1 MVVTGRGAR
10 TAAGL
15 NTLQAA
21 MAARSVTF
29 EPGGSPFID
38 GAGQEAGL
46 GSLFAVGRD
55 VIGFD
60 RFVAL
65 AGPALRECAHGA
77 SAAMPLFL
85 ALPPA
90 DRPDQ
95 LDARFGRPLLEAI
108 AQHAGVALDVEHSV
122 IVRVGHAGFAELV
135 ERGARVLADFPAG
148 ILLGGVDSA
157 FDQRAVTWLD
167 QRQQLLRL
175 GGTHG
180 RIPGEAAAFLRVE
193 LAAENARTKNAARL
207 RGGESEDETQAMA
220 RGSALSRVIRRAAG
234 GLQTGSVEWV
244 MSDLNGEPARTDAWL
259 AAEDLVRDV
268 LVTAVHEEV
277 VPHFSDVGAATGP
290 LLAVIA
296 IEWASIGA
304 VRSPNVVIALS
315 SDGPRRGAVAI
326 DLPPPHGD
334 FIASMT
340 AVRDHTVGPKKGSIV
355 PSPREAQHMERVAR
369 SLLEDIG
376 SMAMLLAPGPADEQ
390 PQESIAQRLFAS
402 FDTLAALGTA
412 VASGVSEPDLLAIV
426 DRYETESPEP
436 DRARRFAV
444 SFARS
449 HLAAKT
455 KTASKKR

>member
-10 TAAGL
+10 TVSGL
-15 NTLQAA
+15 NALQAA

-46 GSLFAVGRD
+46 GSLFAIAPD

-65 AGPALRECAHGA
+65 ASPALRECAHGA
-77 SAAMPLFL
+77 SVAMPLFL
-85 ALPPA
+85 ALPVA
-90 DRPDQ
+90 GRPDQ
-95 LDARFGRPLLEAI
+95 SDTRFGPVLLAALAEN
-108 AQHAGVALDVEHSV
+108 AGVALDLEHSV
-122 IVRVGHAGFAELV
+122 IVRAGHAGFAELV
-135 ERGARVLADFPAG
+135 ERAQRAIGDFPAG
-148 ILLGGVDSA
+148 LLLGGIDSA
-157 FDQRAVTWLD
+157 FDQRVVTWLD
-167 QRQQLLRL
+167 EQGHLLRL
-175 GGTHG
+175 NGTHG

-193 LAAENARTKNAARL
+193 LAAETARNKNAAKL
-207 RGGESEDETQAMA
+207 RMGDSEDQADGTPP
-220 RGSALSRVIRRAAG
+220 GSALSRVIRRASGA
-234 GLQTGSVEWV
+234 LQSGSVEWV

-259 AAEDLVRDV
+259 AAEDLARDV

-277 VPHFSDVGAATGP
+277 VPHVSDVGAATGP

-296 IEWASIGA
+296 IEWAGIGA
-304 VRSPNVVIALS
+304 VRSPNVLIALS
-315 SDGPRRGAVAI
+315 SDGPQRGTVAI
-326 DLPPPHGD
+326 DLPPPHGS
-334 FIASMT
+334 FMASMT
-340 AVRDHTVGPKKGSIV
+340 AVCDHAIGVKKGSLA
-355 PSPREAQHMERVAR
+355 PTQRERSQLERVAR

-376 SMAMLLAPGPADEQ
+376 SMAMLLAPGPADDQ

-412 VASGVSEPDLLAIV
+412 VPSAVSEPDLLAIV
-426 DRYETESPEP
+426 DRYEAESPEP

-449 HLAAKT
+449 HLSANKAGKT
-455 KTASKKR
+455 R